1 MSVVGGDDYYP
12 LGESSIFSDSGSNVE
27 EKITTKALTATA
39 VLTVSGMIGRVA
51 LQHVPSVETVLPVA
65 IAVGF
70 YAGKKQGLAS
80 GVMGFY
86 ATNFLIWGGQGPWTF
101 FQAAGAGL
109 AAVSAAYMS
118 RISSSRKMYFAS
130 LLVGAA
136 SYELVINAGSLFFSA
151 GALFSA
157 PAYLLSATPFAVTH
171 FISTLGFGVTLYG
184 IEGKLRSV
192 YGRFEH

>member
-1 MSVVGGDDYYP
+1 MSVIGGDDYHP
-12 LGESSIFSDSGSNVE
+12 LNESSILSDSSSKVK
-27 EKITTKALTATA
+27 EKLTTKALATTAALTA
-39 VLTVSGMIGRVA
+39 SGILGRVA

-109 AAVSAAYMS
+109 AALSAAYMS
-118 RISSSRKMYFAS
+118 RISSGRKMYFAS
-130 LLVGAA
+130 LLTGAA
-136 SYELVINAGSLFFSA
+136 IFEASINFGSMFFS
-151 GALFSA
+151 GTALFSM
-157 PAYLLSATPFAVTH
+157 PAYLLSAAPFALTH
-171 FISTLGFGVTLYG
+171 IVSTVAFGVTIYG
-184 IEGKLRSV
+184 FDRTLRSV
-192 YGRFEH
+192 YGRNTA